1 MIFGEAIGSKIINI
15 EKTCIKLF
23 GRNKTRELL
32 NKTGPKK
39 LFVCNKDENTLTL
52 SNKAWKNLKK
62 KKLNNIQTLFYVT
75 ETPVKLFPGNGFLF
89 ASKNKLNKNIQVIDI
104 NSGCTGF
111 VDALTLSLTSQKKT
125 IIICSEAYSKN
136 SKIFNRSV
144 TTLFSD
150 GASAFIPDLK
160 QLKLVDSAFGYKSNT
175 FNDLVCETHS
185 NISMDGK
192 KVYDFVSTEVFPSLI
207 KMLKKNKDRKFD
219 RIYIHQGS
227 KFVVKFLQEK
237 LKSYSNHIPS
247 NIEKT
252 GNFVSATLPILIS
265 DDLKKRPLK
274 NKENIVL
281 CGFGV
286 GLAYSFAIVQVNKT

>member
-111 VDALTLSLTSQKKT
+111 VDALTLSLTSQKKNNN
-125 IIICSEAYSKN
+125 Y
-136 SKIFNRSV
+136 
-144 TTLFSD
+144 LF
-150 GASAFIPDLK
+150 
-160 QLKLVDSAFGYKSNT
+160 
-175 FNDLVCETHS
+175 
-185 NISMDGK
+185 
-192 KVYDFVSTEVFPSLI
+192 
-207 KMLKKNKDRKFD
+207 
-219 RIYIHQGS
+219 
-227 KFVVKFLQEK
+227 
-237 LKSYSNHIPS
+237 
-247 NIEKT
+247 
-252 GNFVSATLPILIS
+252 
-265 DDLKKRPLK
+265 
-274 NKENIVL
+274 
-281 CGFGV
+281 
-286 GLAYSFAIVQVNKT
+286 